1 MTSFE
6 VAVRV
11 LSIGTPRELNTTQ
24 AVFANVAPSQG
35 RLASVGPPGAPLRQG
50 GACAIAG
57 CEAGGGAPTVPR
69 TTGDAADPA
78 NDTLADR
85 FIPGTTPPP
94 GPPPGPRQPTA
105 SVTPLTSVPWSGIQQ
120 LLGLSQTSTR

>member
-1 MTSFE
+1 MTSF
-6 VAVRV
+6 AVGTIPPGS
-11 LSIGTPRELNTTQ
+11 LMIGMPRELNTTH

-35 RLASVGPPGAPLRQG
+35 PLAGVAPPGVPLRQG

-57 CEAGGGAPTVPR
+57 CELGGGTPTVPR
-69 TTGDAADPA
+69 TAGDAADPA

-85 FIPGTTPPP
+85 FIPGTAPPP
-94 GPPPGPRQPTA
+94 GPPPPPRQAAA

-120 LLGLSQTSTR
+120 LLALSQT